1 VVKKKNKVKC
11 WMHDP
16 QDINCILKLDDRVMV
31 CPIALP
37 VLSILEEE
45 EEW

>member
-1 VVKKKNKVKC
+1 
-11 WMHDP
+11 MHDP
-16 QDINCILKLDDRVMV
+16 QDISCIREPDDRVVV